1 MPPGRISTPPGGMPM
16 PPPGMA
22 PPSPPLGTPAY
33 PGYATG
39 SHDYHGPNAPADFY
53 DGLDDEDG
61 PEWADAEY
69 ADDEYLDAE
78 DDDPDELAEDDDP
91 DDLAEDYDPDWDDE
105 GEYGPGPGRGYPH
118 ADASHPG
125 WSR

>member
-1 MPPGRISTPPGGMPM
+1 M

-22 PPSPPLGTPAY
+22 PPSPPLGIPVY

-39 SHDYHGPNAPADFY
+39 GRDYHGPNGPADYY
-53 DGLDDEDG
+53 DGLDDEDDG

-78 DDDPDELAEDDDP
+78 DDDSDELAEDDDS
-91 DDLAEDYDPDWDDE
+91 DEFAEDEDPDWADE
-105 GEYGPGPGRGYPH
+105 EEYGPGPGRGYPH